1 MKLLIRILVTALLVM
16 IIAHLMKGDV
26 VVDKFTSALTVA
38 IVLGLLNFFV
48 KPILVLLT
56 LPVTIFTL
64 GLFLLVINA
73 IMILICDHFV
83 DGFKV
88 NSFLTALLFSII
100 LSLSQSLVFKLTGE
114 AK

>member
-1 MKLLIRILVTALLVM
+1 MKLLLRILVTSLLVM
-16 IIAHLMKGDV
+16 ILAYLIKGV
-26 VVDKFTSALTVA
+26 VVDEFTTALTVA

-56 LPVTIFTL
+56 LPVTILTL

-73 IMILICDHFV
+73 LIIMLCDHFIS
-83 DGFKV
+83 GFSV
-88 NSFLTALLFSII
+88 SSFWTALLFSVL
-100 LSLSQSLVFKLTGE
+100 LSVSQSLVYKLTGE